1 MLTEAVKSF
10 VPLLVTAFTTPPIAL
25 PNSASAET
33 TKMWSDRIA
42 EINTDP
48 AFQKKMLD
56 GGFAMLD
63 VDSAGMKDFMA
74 ARVEEYLKDAREAG
88 LIK

>member
-1 MLTEAVKSF
+1 
-10 VPLLVTAFTTPPIAL
+10 
-25 PNSASAET
+25 
-33 TKMWSDRIA
+33 
-42 EINTDP
+42 
-48 AFQKKMLD
+48 
-56 GGFAMLD
+56 MLD